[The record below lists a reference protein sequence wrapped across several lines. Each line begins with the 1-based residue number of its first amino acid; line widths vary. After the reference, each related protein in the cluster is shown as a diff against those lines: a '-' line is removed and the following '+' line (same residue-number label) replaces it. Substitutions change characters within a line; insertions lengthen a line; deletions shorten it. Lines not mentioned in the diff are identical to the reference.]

1 MHKDVTSVDKRIA
14 FPKTKKMGF
23 RKSQKET
30 QKTIKMEQSII
41 SSRKCESVGP
51 EVNRHKFQLFPNQ
64 TSPSERIPF
73 HFHYRTLFSFVLIK
87 TFITFYGFCFNPW
100 RAQHTQSFEWCFATV
115 TGALKVN
122 EICVC
127 DDFYL
132 MKVNRNLWRRTKSFD
147 GRGEKV
153 ELNFH

>member
-14 FPKTKKMGF
+14 FLKTKKMGF

-64 TSPSERIPF
+64 SSRPNES
-73 HFHYRTLFSFVLIK
+73 LF
-87 TFITFYGFCFNPW
+87 TFIIAHFF
-100 RAQHTQSFEWCFATV
+100 RSF
-115 TGALKVN
+115 
-122 EICVC
+122 
-127 DDFYL
+127 
-132 MKVNRNLWRRTKSFD
+132 
-147 GRGEKV
+147 
-153 ELNFH
+153 